1 MRRFEEHLR
10 ETQKLESLGVLA
22 GGVAHDFNNLLTG
35 IIGNVSLAIELG
47 KSGADVSNILE
58 NALHASDKAAYLT
71 RQMLAYVGKGQFVVQ
86 SVDLASPVRE
96 GFQLVRGSIPD
107 SVQVE
112 FDFRSDVCCVQADP
126 TQLQQVAMNL
136 ILNAVEAVGEHGGEV
151 RVRLTARDIDSVEDE
166 ICNVGKLEPGYHAVL
181 EVQDTGPGIDPSIL
195 PKIFDP
201 FFSTKFA
208 GRGLGLA
215 STAGIVRLLNG
226 AISVESEPGHGSTF
240 RVLLPMERAA
250 EEKATESQVQ
260 LPILIVDDEEVVQQ
274 AASSMLRSAGY
285 EVALAVNGRQAADL
299 FRQREGRFALV
310 LLDLTMPV
318 MGGPQT
324 IRELKA
330 IRAEVPVIVSTGLP
344 EETAM
349 RRFAGADIAGF
360 IQKPYTLHALIEKIH
375 SILKPL

>member
-1 MRRFEEHLR
+1 
-10 ETQKLESLGVLA
+10 
-22 GGVAHDFNNLLTG
+22 
-35 IIGNVSLAIELG
+35 
-47 KSGADVSNILE
+47 
-58 NALHASDKAAYLT
+58 
-71 RQMLAYVGKGQFVVQ
+71 
-86 SVDLASPVRE
+86 
-96 GFQLVRGSIPD
+96 
-107 SVQVE
+107 
-112 FDFRSDVCCVQADP
+112 
-126 TQLQQVAMNL
+126 
-136 ILNAVEAVGEHGGEV
+136 
-151 RVRLTARDIDSVEDE
+151 
-166 ICNVGKLEPGYHAVL
+166 
-181 EVQDTGPGIDPSIL
+181 
-195 PKIFDP
+195 
-201 FFSTKFA
+201 
-208 GRGLGLA
+208 
-215 STAGIVRLLNG
+215 
-226 AISVESEPGHGSTF
+226 
-240 RVLLPMERAA
+240 MERAP

-299 FRQREGRFALV
+299 FRQRGGRFALV